1 MIKKKLAKVLLS
13 AALVLSI
20 LGNDF
25 FYVGAGNPQ
34 EDTTSE
40 VAEGVTND
48 VVENEQE
55 NEIQAEE
62 VQPEENI
69 VPDTPLPEEG
79 TEDGQVDSEV
89 TVPDSEPVIGENGEV
104 VESEPVEGAEKEE
117 VSEEAVAILSDEGE
131 EEIPEITDERI
142 LIEGRAVDKN
152 HDQVCQ
158 GAGNN
163 YSNGKPNQDP
173 KTTNSVTHD
182 KYWDHWNGTFSGMY
196 TEQQLIDRIWP
207 FKGAAEGK
215 DKLRDAVITP
225 MDRCYYANSVN
236 GYGEHVHNAESYWRW
251 DAWWGTNDGGIG
263 ITPRPNGMGEPHL
276 GTPDGKVDPN
286 YIKYAGNYYW
296 HNRNGHEWAF
306 RIVTRPVL
314 EMAQKGHFNYYNPNL
329 GKWEKVGQF
338 YIDGNSY
345 PRIMDKTGYREREL
359 DPKDSM
365 YRFKECTST
374 GFENVAGKLYTSWVG
389 HTGESPREAGWYRVT
404 VQTPEDKEN
413 FILPGV
419 WTEKV
424 MYMDKGYRID
434 YKQSIDNNNLQSVQ
448 WKNNERPD
456 APDQNTKDLFGI
468 ELYLQEKAY
477 KIPEPSY
484 DVNQYIFEGWEAR
497 EEYWI
502 PADPGNP
509 TDSGK
514 IVIKTK
520 PITEIDTT
528 GKYVYKPTK
537 IDDSQFFVLNSTL
550 VAKLRTR
557 KTNTVNVEMNFT
569 NNYSNILPS
578 EIADVNQASI
588 RLVEGIQNDNEFV
601 ITMKGDYPFDF
612 LGYSESKDNPSQI
625 TNQLKFKPSE
635 HYDFKA
641 QGENDKNTKVYAT
654 VTAKPMTIKLDP
666 NGGTVKPDSQKPA
679 DINSYYYKQER
690 IFTDSFV
697 NKDLILKGWSETKGG
712 EVKIQNG
719 GIYTIDAIK
728 ENGKYPSEKI
738 LYAVWGK
745 STAVVTAKKHKDILF
760 YPTDEQNLAANSIY
774 ADGSS
779 EVKVYELGRFYLDVE
794 PADAA
799 AIGKPMSLKPEK
811 FFVVI
816 EHSMNGRDWRKLEL
830 NDVTN
835 GAIITKAFGKAQ
847 GGPFAKVIFDEK
859 KQKWFTPILGLLSK
873 MNKEDL
879 YKGFYRISVAYDDD
893 AAAEEVATEEEYFK
907 NTKTNG
913 WNTSDVL
920 QVKVIQSADAMIEV
934 PSSVTLEEKTEV
946 DLATNV
952 ATEVIESVHKN
963 NQVTVVA
970 FEHDDNKKTDYDW
983 GTPNNALVNK
993 EDRTYNDQHLEFIT
1007 PKDFYV
1013 GLAWNGVLRDS
1024 AGNYTVNNIK
1034 IYSAQNLGAM
1044 KENQEI
1050 ASNTKRAF
1058 KYDGSNSDKVLFDF
1072 YLKGDKPK
1080 GLPEGLQL
1088 KGTITFTVSPVA
1100 Q

>member
-69 VPDTPLPEEG
+69 VPDTPLPEVE

-104 VESEPVEGAEKEE
+104 
-117 VSEEAVAILSDEGE
+117 SEEAVATLSDEGE
-131 EEIPEITDERI
+131 EEIPEITDEKVLMI
-142 LIEGRAVDKN
+142 GRDVPKN

-158 GAGNN
+158 GGGMPNN
-163 YSNGKPNQDP
+163 SNSNPYNNGKPNQNP
-173 KTTNSVTHD
+173 KDRNPVTYTR
-182 KYWDHWNGTFSGMY
+182 YWDYTNGIFNERY
-196 TEQQLIDRIWP
+196 TEQDLINQIWP
-207 FKGAAEGK
+207 FMGSAGSKW
-215 DKLRDAVITP
+215 KLRDAVITP
-225 MDRCYYANSVN
+225 QDKCYYANEVN
-236 GYGEHVHNAESYWRW
+236 GYGEEVHNSESYLRW
-251 DAWWGTNDGGIG
+251 DAWWNTNDGGTR

-276 GTPDGKVDPN
+276 GTPDGAVDPD

-296 HNRNGHEWAF
+296 RNRNGAEWAF
-306 RIVTRPVL
+306 RVVTRPVL
-314 EMAQKGHFNYYNPNL
+314 QMAQKGHFDYRHPDT
-329 GKWEKVGQF
+329 GRVERVGQF

-345 PRIMDKTGYREREL
+345 PRIMDKTGKLEREL

-365 YRFKECTST
+365 YRFKECNNK
-374 GFENVAGKLYTSWVG
+374 GFENVAGRLYESWAG
-389 HTGESPREAGWYRVT
+389 HNGESPRVAGWYRVT
-404 VQTPEDKEN
+404 VQTPANKES

-448 WKNNERPD
+448 WKNNEKPD

-468 ELYLQEKAY
+468 DLYLHEKPY

-484 DVNQYIFEGWEAR
+484 DTNRYIFDGWEAR
-497 EEYWI
+497 EEYWV

-509 TDSGK
+509 IDSGR
-514 IVIKTK
+514 IIIKTK
-520 PITEIDTT
+520 QITEKDKD
-528 GKYVYKPTK
+528 GKYIYRPTK

-601 ITMKGDYPFDF
+601 ITMKDDYPFDF

-666 NGGTVKPDSQKPA
+666 NGGTVKPGSQKPA

-712 EVKIQNG
+712 EVKVQNG
-719 GIYTIDAIK
+719 GTYTIDAIK

-816 EHSMNGRDWRKLEL
+816 EHSLNGRDWRKLEL
-830 NDVTN
+830 NDVAN

-983 GTPNNALVNK
+983 STPNNALASGK
-993 EDRTYNDQHLEFIT
+993 TGSYNDKLHQQFLENK
-1007 PKDFYV
+1007 PFYV
-1013 GLAWNGVLRDS
+1013 TMQWDKTLIDASGRYKAENIEMYSS
-1024 AGNYTVNNIK
+1024 ANI
-1034 IYSAQNLGAM
+1034 GTM
-1044 KENQEI
+1044 HMNQI
-1050 ASNTKRAF
+1050 IPQGTKRSF
-1058 KYDGSNSDKVLFDF
+1058 TYDGTNSDKTLFDF